1 LKNKLSGSFL
11 TENHWKFYLAGQAN
25 NLFGTNFT
33 VLLKLKAEEIYYDG
47 VSLFLDFSL
56 RIVLKF
62 QLIMKKHAING

>member
-1 LKNKLSGSFL
+1 MKLQTFENKLSGSFL

-47 VSLFLDFSL
+47 VLLFLDYCL
-56 RIVLKF
+56 RTVLK
-62 QLIMKKHAING
+62 L